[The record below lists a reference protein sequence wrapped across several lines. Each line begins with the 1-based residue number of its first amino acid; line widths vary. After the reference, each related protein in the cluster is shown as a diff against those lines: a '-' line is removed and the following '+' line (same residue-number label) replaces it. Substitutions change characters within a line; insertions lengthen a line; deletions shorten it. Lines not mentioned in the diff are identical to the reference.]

1 MCYCVSMIIKATTLT
16 DSFEQYA
23 DSVVGV
29 VVHLLYSISAS
40 VPSDANCVQSN
51 NSFVVSGIVRY
62 KMHITHK
69 HMQYK
74 WRLRQQR
81 TYIQSEC
88 SQAKLFEW
96 CLFFFQHCIVVR
108 CGALIQLRWTIRYMN
123 WKYYMVYDQIGIE
136 LQSSLFGC
144 GNWLHEHK
152 KCVSSCCWVYGRLND
167 IVTFE

>member
-96 CLFFFQHCIVVR
+96 CLFFFSTLHCSTMR
-108 CGALIQLRWTIRYMN
+108 CIDSITMN
-123 WKYYMVYDQIGIE
+123 
-136 LQSSLFGC
+136 
-144 GNWLHEHK
+144 NTLHELEIL
-152 KCVSSCCWVYGRLND
+152 YGLWSDWDRITKF
-167 IVTFE
+167 IVWLWKLIAWTQKMCF